1 MGDNEGD
8 TPMTSMVTVA
18 DYISRQIDVC
28 GKNEAEI
35 ADEVGYPTSMVSMI
49 RTGRAKLPIGKIG
62 FFAKALAVDPAILL
76 QLVMMEYSPDT
87 WRAINEIQGRSPI
100 SANEQ
105 AIVNEIRKL
114 SKNSD
119 PKLQSAAQHKAL
131 KEFVDSMV
139 K

>member
-1 MGDNEGD
+1 
-8 TPMTSMVTVA
+8 MTSMVTVA
-18 DYISRQIDVC
+18 DYISRQIDVS

-35 ADEVGYPTSMVSMI
+35 ADEVEYPTSMISMI
-49 RTGRAKLPIGKIG
+49 KTGRAKLPVGKVG
-62 FFAKALAVDPAILL
+62 VFAKALGADPALL
-76 QLVMMEYSPDT
+76 LRVVLMEYSPDT
-87 WRAINEIQGRSPI
+87 WRAISEIQGGSLHTG
-100 SANEQ
+100 NEQ

-131 KEFVDSMV
+131 REFVDTMV